1 MKPIFGR
8 GPSLQLRLFLAV
20 IISVAAIVADSRF
33 GVFSHVRVYLSS
45 LVSPLQYIANA
56 PGTLLDTM
64 STQVQTRADLIEQTK
79 QQEQQLFTLRS
90 RLLKMDQ
97 LEHENQRLRELL
109 GSPLRQDEQKMVTQ
123 VISTVNDPYSDQVVI
138 DKGSVNGVYEGQ
150 PVISDKGVVGQVV
163 AVAKLTSRVLLICD
177 ATHALPIQVL
187 RNDIRV
193 IAAGNG
199 CTDDLQL
206 EHLPANTDIRVG
218 DVLVTSG
225 LGGRFP
231 EGYPVA
237 VVSSVKLDTQRAYT
251 VIQARPT
258 AGLQRLRYLL
268 LLWGADR
275 NGANPMTP
283 EEVHRV
289 ANERLMQMMPQV
301 LPSPDAMGPKL
312 PEPATGI
319 AQPTPQQPATGNAAT
334 APAAPTQPAANRS
347 PQRATPPQSGAQPPA
362 RAPGGQ

>member
-109 GSPLRQDEQKMVTQ
+109 GSPVHKESRKMVAELLSVDSDPFSHQ
-123 VISTVNDPYSDQVVI
+123 VLIN
-138 DKGSVNGVYEGQ
+138 KGALDGVYNGQ
-150 PVISDKGVVGQVV
+150 PVINDQGVVGQVLHV
-163 AVAKLTSRVLLICD
+163 GSTTSRVLLITD
-177 ATHALPIQVL
+177 SSHGIPVRVL
-187 RNDIRV
+187 RNDLRA
-193 IAAGNG
+193 IASGSGELDKLELRNLPRN
-199 CTDDLQL
+199 TDVQVDDL
-206 EHLPANTDIRVG
+206 
-218 DVLVTSG
+218 LVTSG

-237 VVSSVKLDTQRAYT
+237 TVTRSDYVEGKPFAQIEAKPLVALD
-251 VIQARPT
+251 
-258 AGLQRLRYLL
+258 RLRYLL
-268 LLWGADR
+268 LLWTDKK
-275 NGANPMTP
+275 P
-283 EEVHRV
+283 EVHDK
-289 ANERLMQMMPQV
+289 
-301 LPSPDAMGPKL
+301 DAL
-312 PEPATGI
+312 EPA
-319 AQPTPQQPATGNAAT
+319 ASASAAT
-334 APAAPTQPAANRS
+334 ATSAAG
-347 PQRATPPQSGAQPPA
+347 AT
-362 RAPGGQ
+362 R

>member
-109 GSPLRQDEQKMVTQ
+109 GSPVHKESRKMVAELLSVDSDPFSHQ
-123 VISTVNDPYSDQVVI
+123 VLIN
-138 DKGSVNGVYEGQ
+138 KGALDGVYNGQ
-150 PVISDKGVVGQVV
+150 PVINDQGVVGQVLHV
-163 AVAKLTSRVLLICD
+163 GSTTSRVLLITD
-177 ATHALPIQVL
+177 SSHGIPVRVL
-187 RNDIRV
+187 RNDLRA
-193 IAAGNG
+193 IASGSG
-199 CTDDLQL
+199 ELDKL
-206 EHLPANTDIRVG
+206 ELRNLPRNTDIQVG
-218 DVLVTSG
+218 DLLVTSG

-237 VVSSVKLDTQRAYT
+237 TVTRSDYVEGKPFAQIEAKPLVALD
-251 VIQARPT
+251 
-258 AGLQRLRYLL
+258 RLRYLL
-268 LLWGADR
+268 LLWTDKK
-275 NGANPMTP
+275 P
-283 EEVHRV
+283 EVHDK
-289 ANERLMQMMPQV
+289 
-301 LPSPDAMGPKL
+301 DAL
-312 PEPATGI
+312 EPA
-319 AQPTPQQPATGNAAT
+319 ASASAAT
-334 APAAPTQPAANRS
+334 ATSAAG
-347 PQRATPPQSGAQPPA
+347 AT
-362 RAPGGQ
+362 R

>member
-109 GSPLRQDEQKMVTQ
+109 GSPVHKESRKMVAELLSVDSDPFSHQ
-123 VISTVNDPYSDQVVI
+123 VLIN
-138 DKGSVNGVYEGQ
+138 KGALDGVYNGQ
-150 PVISDKGVVGQVV
+150 AVINDQGVIGQVLHV
-163 AVAKLTSRVLLICD
+163 GSTTSRVLLITD
-177 ATHALPIQVL
+177 SSHGIPVRVL
-187 RNDIRV
+187 RNDLRA
-193 IAAGNG
+193 IASGSG
-199 CTDDLQL
+199 ELDKL
-206 EHLPANTDIRVG
+206 ELRNLPRNTDVQVG
-218 DVLVTSG
+218 DLLVTSG

-237 VVSSVKLDTQRAYT
+237 TVTRSDYVEGKPFAQVEAKPLVALD
-251 VIQARPT
+251 
-258 AGLQRLRYLL
+258 RLRYLL
-268 LLWGADR
+268 LLWTDKK
-275 NGANPMTP
+275 PD
-283 EEVHRV
+283 VHDDDV
-289 ANERLMQMMPQV
+289 
-301 LPSPDAMGPKL
+301 
-312 PEPATGI
+312 
-319 AQPTPQQPATGNAAT
+319 
-334 APAAPTQPAANRS
+334 APAAPATSAAG
-347 PQRATPPQSGAQPPA
+347 AT
-362 RAPGGQ
+362 R

>member
-109 GSPLRQDEQKMVTQ
+109 GSPVHKESRKMVAELLSVDSDPFSHQ
-123 VISTVNDPYSDQVVI
+123 VLIN
-138 DKGSVNGVYEGQ
+138 KGALDGVYNGQ
-150 PVISDKGVVGQVV
+150 PVINDQGVVGQVLHV
-163 AVAKLTSRVLLICD
+163 GSTTSRVLLITD
-177 ATHALPIQVL
+177 SSHGIPVRVL
-187 RNDIRV
+187 RNDLRA
-193 IAAGNG
+193 IASGSG
-199 CTDDLQL
+199 ELDKL
-206 EHLPANTDIRVG
+206 ELRNLPRNTDVQVG
-218 DVLVTSG
+218 DLLVTSG

-237 VVSSVKLDTQRAYT
+237 TVTRSDYVEGKPFAQIEAKPLVALD
-251 VIQARPT
+251 
-258 AGLQRLRYLL
+258 RLRYLL
-268 LLWGADR
+268 LLWTDKK
-275 NGANPMTP
+275 P
-283 EEVHRV
+283 EVHDK
-289 ANERLMQMMPQV
+289 
-301 LPSPDAMGPKL
+301 DAI
-312 PEPATGI
+312 EPA
-319 AQPTPQQPATGNAAT
+319 ASASAAT
-334 APAAPTQPAANRS
+334 ATSAAG
-347 PQRATPPQSGAQPPA
+347 AT
-362 RAPGGQ
+362 R

>member
-109 GSPLRQDEQKMVTQ
+109 GSPVHKESRKMVAELLSVDSDPFSHQ
-123 VISTVNDPYSDQVVI
+123 VLIN
-138 DKGSVNGVYEGQ
+138 KGALDGVYNGQ
-150 PVISDKGVVGQVV
+150 PVINDQGVVGQVLHV
-163 AVAKLTSRVLLICD
+163 GSTTSRVLLITD
-177 ATHALPIQVL
+177 SSHGIPVRVL
-187 RNDIRV
+187 RNDLRA
-193 IAAGNG
+193 IASGSG
-199 CTDDLQL
+199 ELDKL
-206 EHLPANTDIRVG
+206 ELRNLPRNTDVQVG
-218 DVLVTSG
+218 DLLVTSG

-237 VVSSVKLDTQRAYT
+237 TVTRSDYVEGKPFAQIEAKPQVALD
-251 VIQARPT
+251 
-258 AGLQRLRYLL
+258 RLRYLL
-268 LLWGADR
+268 LLWTDKK
-275 NGANPMTP
+275 P
-283 EEVHRV
+283 EVHDK
-289 ANERLMQMMPQV
+289 
-301 LPSPDAMGPKL
+301 DAL
-312 PEPATGI
+312 EPA
-319 AQPTPQQPATGNAAT
+319 ASASAAT
-334 APAAPTQPAANRS
+334 ATSAAG
-347 PQRATPPQSGAQPPA
+347 AT
-362 RAPGGQ
+362 R

>member
-33 GVFSHVRVYLSS
+33 GVFTHVRVYLSS

-109 GSPLRQDEQKMVTQ
+109 GSPVHKESRKMVAELLSVDSDPFSHQ
-123 VISTVNDPYSDQVVI
+123 VLIN
-138 DKGSVNGVYEGQ
+138 KGALDGVYNGQ
-150 PVISDKGVVGQVV
+150 PVINDQGVVGQVLHV
-163 AVAKLTSRVLLICD
+163 GSTTSRVLLITD
-177 ATHALPIQVL
+177 SSHGIPVRVL
-187 RNDIRV
+187 RNDLRA
-193 IAAGNG
+193 IASGSG
-199 CTDDLQL
+199 ELDKL
-206 EHLPANTDIRVG
+206 ELRNLPRNTDVQVG
-218 DVLVTSG
+218 DLLVTSG

-237 VVSSVKLDTQRAYT
+237 TVTRSDYVEGKPFAQIEAKPLVALD
-251 VIQARPT
+251 
-258 AGLQRLRYLL
+258 RLRYLL
-268 LLWGADR
+268 LLWTDKK
-275 NGANPMTP
+275 P
-283 EEVHRV
+283 EVHDK
-289 ANERLMQMMPQV
+289 
-301 LPSPDAMGPKL
+301 DAL
-312 PEPATGI
+312 EPA
-319 AQPTPQQPATGNAAT
+319 ASASAAT
-334 APAAPTQPAANRS
+334 ATSAAG
-347 PQRATPPQSGAQPPA
+347 AT
-362 RAPGGQ
+362 R

>member
-109 GSPLRQDEQKMVTQ
+109 GSPVHKESRKMVAELLSVDSDPFSHQ
-123 VISTVNDPYSDQVVI
+123 VLIN
-138 DKGSVNGVYEGQ
+138 KGALDGVYNGQ
-150 PVISDKGVVGQVV
+150 AVINDQGVIGQVLHV
-163 AVAKLTSRVLLICD
+163 GSTTSRVLLITD
-177 ATHALPIQVL
+177 SSHGIPVRVL
-187 RNDIRV
+187 RNDLRA
-193 IAAGNG
+193 IASGSG
-199 CTDDLQL
+199 ELDKL
-206 EHLPANTDIRVG
+206 ELRNLPRNTDVQVG
-218 DVLVTSG
+218 DLLVTSG

-237 VVSSVKLDTQRAYT
+237 TVTRSDYVEGKPFAQIEAKPLVALD
-251 VIQARPT
+251 
-258 AGLQRLRYLL
+258 RLRYLL
-268 LLWGADR
+268 LLWTDKK
-275 NGANPMTP
+275 P
-283 EEVHRV
+283 EVHDK
-289 ANERLMQMMPQV
+289 
-301 LPSPDAMGPKL
+301 DAL
-312 PEPATGI
+312 EPA
-319 AQPTPQQPATGNAAT
+319 ASASAAT
-334 APAAPTQPAANRS
+334 ATSAAG
-347 PQRATPPQSGAQPPA
+347 AT
-362 RAPGGQ
+362 R

>member
-45 LVSPLQYIANA
+45 LVSPLQYIANT

-109 GSPLRQDEQKMVTQ
+109 GSPVHKESRKMVAELLSVDSDPFSHQ
-123 VISTVNDPYSDQVVI
+123 VLIN
-138 DKGSVNGVYEGQ
+138 KGALDGVYNGQ
-150 PVISDKGVVGQVV
+150 PVINDQGVVGQVLHV
-163 AVAKLTSRVLLICD
+163 GSTTSRVLLITD
-177 ATHALPIQVL
+177 SSHGIPVRVL
-187 RNDIRV
+187 RNDLRA
-193 IAAGNG
+193 IASGSG
-199 CTDDLQL
+199 ELDKL
-206 EHLPANTDIRVG
+206 ELRNLPRNTDVQVG
-218 DVLVTSG
+218 DLLVTSG

-237 VVSSVKLDTQRAYT
+237 TVTRSDYVEGKPFAQIEAKPLVALD
-251 VIQARPT
+251 
-258 AGLQRLRYLL
+258 RLRYLL
-268 LLWGADR
+268 LLWTDKK
-275 NGANPMTP
+275 P
-283 EEVHRV
+283 EVHDK
-289 ANERLMQMMPQV
+289 
-301 LPSPDAMGPKL
+301 DAL
-312 PEPATGI
+312 EPA
-319 AQPTPQQPATGNAAT
+319 ASASVAT
-334 APAAPTQPAANRS
+334 ATSAAG
-347 PQRATPPQSGAQPPA
+347 AT
-362 RAPGGQ
+362 R

>member
-33 GVFSHVRVYLSS
+33 GVFAHARVYLSS

-109 GSPLRQDEQKMVTQ
+109 GSPVHKESRKMVAELLSVDSDPFSHQ
-123 VISTVNDPYSDQVVI
+123 VLIN
-138 DKGSVNGVYEGQ
+138 KGALDGVYNGQ
-150 PVISDKGVVGQVV
+150 PVINDQGVVGQVLHV
-163 AVAKLTSRVLLICD
+163 GSTTSRVLLITD
-177 ATHALPIQVL
+177 SSHGIPVRVL
-187 RNDIRV
+187 RNDLRA
-193 IAAGNG
+193 IASGSG
-199 CTDDLQL
+199 ELDKL
-206 EHLPANTDIRVG
+206 ELRNLPRNTDVQVG
-218 DVLVTSG
+218 DLLVTSG

-237 VVSSVKLDTQRAYT
+237 TVTRSDYVEGKPFAQIEAKPMVALD
-251 VIQARPT
+251 
-258 AGLQRLRYLL
+258 RLRYLL
-268 LLWGADR
+268 LLWTDKK
-275 NGANPMTP
+275 P
-283 EEVHRV
+283 EVHDKD
-289 ANERLMQMMPQV
+289 E
-301 LPSPDAMGPKL
+301 
-312 PEPATGI
+312 EPA
-319 AQPTPQQPATGNAAT
+319 ASASAAT
-334 APAAPTQPAANRS
+334 ATSAAE
-347 PQRATPPQSGAQPPA
+347 AT
-362 RAPGGQ
+362 R